1 MIRRPP
7 RSTLFP
13 YTTLFRS
20 HTAAGDG
27 FALVVVRLGA
37 PPLDAGAHLA
47 VRALEGAARLREN
60 VGPGITTRDPVCLV
74 HEGLREI
81 PHAADVDELHG
92 DCGLARLPFGRGA
105 DRDRAL
111 GDSGDEAARGHG
123 GSARE
128 SPREIGRAHV

>member
-1 MIRRPP
+1 MPGAGVVEGAEEVDDLARGRPRHRGWRVAGERSRVLTVRNREGHGLRRHG
-7 RSTLFP
+7 
-13 YTTLFRS
+13 

-37 PPLDAGAHLA
+37 PPLDARADLA
-47 VRALEGAARLREN
+47 VRALEGAARLRKN
-60 VGPGITTRDPVCLV
+60 VRPGVTTRDPLRLV

-105 DRDRAL
+105 
-111 GDSGDEAARGHG
+111 
-123 GSARE
+123 
-128 SPREIGRAHV
+128 